1 MQIIKMG
8 RARGTELICN
18 SVHVELGRIWNGTAA
33 PSVLGTGA
41 VNEVLLKKNFHS
53 LVDNVR
59 GEVSKE

>member
-1 MQIIKMG
+1 MQTIKMG

-33 PSVLGTGA
+33 LSVLGTGA

-53 LVDNVR
+53 LDF
-59 GEVSKE
+59 K